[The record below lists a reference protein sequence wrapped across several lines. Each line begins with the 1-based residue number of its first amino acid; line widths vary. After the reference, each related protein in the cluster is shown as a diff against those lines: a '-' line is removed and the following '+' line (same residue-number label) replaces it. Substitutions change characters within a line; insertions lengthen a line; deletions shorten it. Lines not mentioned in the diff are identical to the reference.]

1 MSDNLTDLIQE
12 ALDAR
17 MKEVMLG
24 NSLKHMGSYG
34 HDYAVTQSQI
44 AQKNL
49 EDKINEMITDRIKAF
64 LEKKV

>member
-17 MKEVMLG
+17 IEEIKLS
-24 NSLKHMGSYG
+24 NSLKYMGSVQ
-34 HDYAVTQSQI
+34 HEYAVLNW
-44 AQKNL
+44 AQASKNL
-49 EDKINEMITDRIKAF
+49 EDKINEIIDSRIKAF

>member
-17 MKEVMLG
+17 MKEVMMG
-24 NSLKHMGSYG
+24 NSLKHVGSYG

-49 EDKINEMITDRIKAF
+49 EDKINEI
-64 LEKKV
+64 V